1 MTGKMKLCAM
11 TKGGSGNP
19 CFQFFFLE
27 YRNTILNKGRNFC
40 VYSCI
45 ITVVENTLFI

>member
-19 CFQFFFLE
+19 CFQVFFGVQE
-27 YRNTILNKGRNFC
+27 HNFKQR
-40 VYSCI
+40 
-45 ITVVENTLFI
+45 